1 MRLAYRSRKIQ
12 AFSAVEVD
20 NFSARSDTPKLV
32 GSTIT
37 GVLLQQDV
45 IGQAAVRHIK
55 AFATTQVNNL
65 SFRVESPDLVR
76 TVLAMKLLHF
86 RVVGGAAPGDVD
98 ALAAELIDNVSSFRM
113 NFRVASLPGGGDA
126 CAGVTVLFGDR
137 EEGAWKILFQFPMTA
152 VATTPS
158 RPMIATM
165 ICIETELSRL
175 LSGSAIIHAFTQHG
189 SRVGILRILIPRL
202 IVP

>member
-1 MRLAYRSRKIQ
+1 M
-12 AFSAVEVD
+12 
-20 NFSARSDTPKLV
+20 T
-32 GSTIT
+32 
-37 GVLLQQDV
+37 
-45 IGQAAVRHIK
+45 AAVTDAR
-55 AFATTQVNNL
+55 TCL
-65 SFRVESPDLVR
+65 RWLGRDDPD
-76 TVLAMKLLHF
+76 M
-86 RVVGGAAPGDVD
+86 
-98 ALAAELIDNVSSFRM
+98 AEAREG
-113 NFRVASLPGGGDA
+113 RVASLPGGGDA
-126 CAGVTVLFGDR
+126 CAGVTVLFRDR
-137 EEGAWKILFQFPMTA
+137 EEGAGKILFQFPMTA